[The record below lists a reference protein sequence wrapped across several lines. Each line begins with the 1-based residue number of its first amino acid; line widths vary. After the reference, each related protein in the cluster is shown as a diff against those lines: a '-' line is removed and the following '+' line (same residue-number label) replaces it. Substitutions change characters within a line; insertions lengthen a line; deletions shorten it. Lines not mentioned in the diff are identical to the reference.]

1 MDATSSLRLLSNSII
16 TRTDLEI
23 TIRRLF
29 AGSDKTNDEKKQRF
43 HRRRFERQ
51 QILEIL
57 VHIIQRDLTGGETL
71 NSLEI
76 ATNTD
81 MTLAVCD
88 LLLSAFNTD
97 NYSVDCLSALIGTI
111 SWCTDSVIYWPY
123 KHAVMK
129 LFRLL
134 SSVYVD
140 SCQNS
145 SGTCFRCKAI
155 RKVQREMIRNIGE
168 DCFALAVTDTHI
180 YVASCSC
187 GRVVRRIMTS
197 TAGDYDFC
205 DLLVDLLQSPELP
218 EPIVLMDVFRNTF
231 AKELFALG
239 QSSIDTVTFLNIGQL
254 QHWIKQ
260 LHIILQN
267 IRAGF
272 VDASLLDVLLV
283 QVPSLLMS
291 TSLVASIVLLAL
303 SDVVHRKEA
312 AASQEFMVRAI
323 LDYNILPYVVPFMCL
338 EPYGQHN
345 ITLESMPL
353 EVRSSLRFVLAL
365 NESASNNLKYP
376 YLYQYFFEDRHGI
389 TSTMIKL
396 MPLWTSRPTTIGC
409 SNKGD
414 LEKLLFR
421 WVRDM
426 ARYAHFPLQMDPSFN
441 KVKYDILDRIR
452 EAMPVERF
460 YTLIV
465 FGD

>member
-1 MDATSSLRLLSNSII
+1 MDVTSPRRLSNSII

-168 DCFALAVTDTHI
+168 DCFALAVTDTRA
-180 YVASCSC
+180 YVAS
-187 GRVVRRIMTS
+187 GRAANRITTS
-197 TAGDYDFC
+197 TAGGYDFC
-205 DLLVDLLQSPELP
+205 DLLLDLLQSPELP
-218 EPIVLMDVFRNTF
+218 EPMVFMRVLRNTF
-231 AKELFALG
+231 AKEFFALRKN
-239 QSSIDTVTFLNIGQL
+239 SIDDVTILNIGPL

-267 IRAGF
+267 IRDGF
-272 VDASLLDVLLV
+272 YATSLLGVLLV

-303 SDVVHRKEA
+303 TDVVTVFHRE
-312 AASQEFMVRAI
+312 MVDAI
-323 LDYNILPYVVPFMCL
+323 LDYNILPYVVPFLCL

-345 ITLESMPL
+345 ITVESMPL
-353 EVRSSLRFVLAL
+353 EARCSLRFVLSL
-365 NESASNNLKYP
+365 NESATRDS
-376 YLYQYFFEDRHGI
+376 YLYRYFFEDRHGI
-389 TSTMIKL
+389 TSAIITL
-396 MPLWTSRPTTIGC
+396 MPLWTSRFTTGGY
-409 SNKGD
+409 STKDD
-414 LEKLLFR
+414 LEKFLFR
-421 WVRDM
+421 WVQDM
-426 ARYAHFPLQMDPSFN
+426 AIYAHDTFDRDIDPD
-441 KVKYDILDRIR
+441 KAAGDILGRIQAAISR
-452 EAMPVERF
+452 ERF
-460 YTLIV
+460 VPLFCFEETSQWPNFNY
-465 FGD
+465 